1 MVVVLSGFNGIEHVI
16 KEMYSG
22 FDSDIKITTKKG
34 KTFDRDVVS
43 RDALLEISGVSNAS
57 YIIEETVILKTSEQ
71 NWVLGRMKGVDEH
84 FIDMNEMDRFIDKG
98 QPRLS
103 TQGYPLA
110 IMGSGLL
117 RDLDAHVKSNG
128 FQGLNVLAIVGNEK
142 ISKARN
148 EAYKDSIIRDS
159 VISIGAQFSANPKYD
174 DSYFIVPIAFAADI
188 LMLKNQVTNIELSLD
203 AKADVLK
210 VKSDLQNLLGD
221 SFLVEDKFDQNK
233 LLFSTHK
240 SEKWMTFLILCF
252 IFLLATF
259 NMIAS
264 LTMLVLDK
272 KKDMAT
278 LHALGMN
285 YKGIRSIFI
294 NEGLL
299 INFIGAFFGLAI
311 GLLICLGQQHF
322 GWIEMGNKAVIDAFP
337 IRIVWLDLLWI
348 FATVLL
354 VGVLTTYIPVRYLL
368 REKQSD

>member
-22 FDSDIKITTKKG
+22 FDSDIKITAKKG
-34 KTFDRDVVS
+34 KTFDRNTIS
-43 RDALLEISGVSNAS
+43 RESLLDIDGITNAS

-84 FIDMNEMDRFIDKG
+84 FIEMNEMDRFIDKG
-98 QPRLS
+98 QARLS

-128 FQGLNVLAIVGNEK
+128 FQGLKVLAIVGNEK
-142 ISKARN
+142 VSKARN

-174 DSYFIVPIAFAADI
+174 DSYFIVPIEFASDI
-188 LMLKNQVTNIELSLD
+188 LLLKNEVTNLELSLEP
-203 AKADVLK
+203 KADIQK
-210 VKSDLQNLLGD
+210 VKSELKEALGPD
-221 SFLVEDKFDQNK
+221 YLIEDKFDQNK

-272 KKDMAT
+272 KKDMET
-278 LHALGMN
+278 LHAMGMN
-285 YKGIRSIFI
+285 YKSIRSIFI

-299 INFIGAFFGLAI
+299 INFLGAFIGLTI
-311 GLLICLGQQHF
+311 GLLICFGQQEF

-348 FATVLL
+348 FITVLL
-354 VGVLTTYIPVRYLL
+354 VGIVTTYIPVRYLL
-368 REKQSD
+368 RGK